1 MNQKKQELMQ
11 KLSACWISCMAFMVQ
26 GNLGLLNF
34 AHALT
39 ALRSSAGAVI
49 LYIISTRIF
58 KRLNPVQESALLAVV
73 MSLSDV
79 LVHPT
84 HFGDWYTEAI
94 ATGIAAGVINY
105 LLVSLYTSKRQ

>member
-1 MNQKKQELMQ
+1 MNQKRQELTQ
-11 KLSACWISCMAFMVQ
+11 KLAACWISCMAFMVQ

-39 ALRSSAGAVI
+39 ALRSSVGAVV

-73 MSLSDV
+73 MSLADV
-79 LVHPT
+79 FAHPS

-105 LLVSLYTSKRQ
+105 LLMSLLSKK